1 LAVKQIN
8 EETHVLDSGLARYKD
23 YLATLTTKFEKVPI
37 QHVPRS
43 KNTQADSLSKL
54 AASGNLNERT
64 IIVME
69 APHPNVDL
77 PQILN
82 IGLSKE
88 EWYSLMWRFLTIGEL
103 PVKKLE
109 G

>member
-1 LAVKQIN
+1 MKRHTYLIV
-8 EETHVLDSGLARYKD
+8 DWRYKD
-23 YLATLTTKFEKVPI
+23 YLATLTTEFEKVPI

-43 KNTQADSLSKL
+43 KNIQADALSKL
-54 AASGNLNERT
+54 AASGNLNERRP

-82 IGLSKE
+82 VGLSKE
-88 EWYSLMWRFLTIGEL
+88 EWYSPMWRFLTIGEL